1 MVSPEYNH
9 APSAS
14 LKNAIDWVYPE
25 WNRKATTFVS
35 YGGVCGARAVEHLRA
50 IAVELQLTPVQSAI
64 HVPVAALYAHFQNQN
79 VTPHL
84 VELDAIATTTIND
97 LLWRTKALKTARS
110 N

>member
-50 IAVELQLTPVQSAI
+50 IAAYAGSVGHPCASCSPIRAFPESERHPTPG
-64 HVPVAALYAHFQNQN
+64 
-79 VTPHL
+79 
-84 VELDAIATTTIND
+84 
-97 LLWRTKALKTARS
+97 
-110 N
+110 